1 MRVEYVPRENWGAYY
16 SKQAGHGLPGFKRR
30 VEYVPRENWDAFYS
44 RQAGHGLPGFEGT
57 AFQRGGGLG
66 NFLGRL
72 FRFIIPVAKKVG
84 KAVGKQALASG
95 ADFIGDVAQGKN
107 PKKAAKKRG
116 RQVVGN
122 LADQMGKNMRGGS
135 RLGKRLK
142 RMNNRKSVASKR
154 SRNFFKNL
162 DE

>member
-1 MRVEYVPRENWGAYY
+1 MRVEYIPRENWDAFY
-16 SKQAGHGLPGFKRR
+16 SKQAGHGLPGF
-30 VEYVPRENWDAFYS
+30 
-44 RQAGHGLPGFEGT
+44 EGS

-107 PKKAAKKRG
+107 PKKAVKKRT
-116 RQVVGN
+116 RQGVGI
-122 LADQMGKNMRGGS
+122 LADQLGKNMKGGS
-135 RLGKRLK
+135 RAIKRPNTIKVNK
-142 RMNNRKSVASKR
+142 RKQKNKNSVAVKR
-154 SRNFFKNL
+154 ARNIFGDVKIN
-162 DE
+162 